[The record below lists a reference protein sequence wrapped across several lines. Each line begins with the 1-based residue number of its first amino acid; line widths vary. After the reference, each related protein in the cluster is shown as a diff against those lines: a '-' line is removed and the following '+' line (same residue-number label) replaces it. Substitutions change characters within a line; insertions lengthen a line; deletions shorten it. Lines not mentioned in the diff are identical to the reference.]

1 VNLLEIVRRRPILE
15 PWTEGEKIPW
25 HEPAFSRR
33 MLEEH
38 LSQQHDLASRRF
50 DRVDHHVNWIDR
62 EILSRRPSR
71 VLDLG
76 CGPGLYTE
84 RLSRLGHECV
94 GIDYSPASIEYA
106 RERARLHQL
115 RCGYLQEDIRTA
127 PYGKD
132 FDLALL
138 VFGEFNVFS
147 PEDGRGILE
156 RAHAALS
163 HRGALLL
170 EVHTVSAVREIGE
183 RGPSWYSADPGLFS
197 DRPHL
202 CLRESSWEPS
212 GKTATERYFIVDAHT
227 GVAARHGATVQA
239 YSDAEYRS
247 LLRDCGFARVDFFP
261 SLTGRA
267 EEVERHFFVIRA
279 GIGDRSA

>member
-1 VNLLEIVRRRPILE
+1 
-15 PWTEGEKIPW
+15 
-25 HEPAFSRR
+25 

-38 LSQQHDLASRRF
+38 LSQKHDAASRRF
-50 DRVDHHVNWIDR
+50 DRIDHHMSWIDG
-62 EILSRRPSR
+62 EILSHRPSR

-84 RLSRLGHECV
+84 RLARLGHECV

-106 RERARLHQL
+106 RERARRSQL
-115 RCGYLQEDIRTA
+115 RCSYLEEDIRTA

-138 VFGEFNVFS
+138 IFGEFNVFS
-147 PEDGRGILE
+147 PEDGRSILE
-156 RAHAALS
+156 RARAALS
-163 HRGALLL
+163 RRGVLLL

-183 RGPSWYSADPGLFS
+183 RHPSWYTADSGLFS

-202 CLRESSWEPS
+202 CLRESSWETS

-227 GVAARHGATVQA
+227 GVATRHGATIQA
-239 YSDAEYRS
+239 YSDAEYQS
-247 LLRDCGFARVDFFP
+247 LLRDCGFARVDFRP
-261 SLTGRA
+261 SLSGEA
-267 EEVERHFFVIRA
+267 EDVESHFFVVLA
-279 GIGDRSA
+279 GE

>member
-15 PWTEGEKIPW
+15 PWREGEKIPW
-25 HEPAFSRR
+25 HEPAFSKR

-38 LSQQHDLASRRF
+38 LSQRHDLASRRF
-50 DRVDHHVNWIDR
+50 ERVDLHVDWIDR
-62 EILSRRPSR
+62 EILSHRPSR

-84 RLSRLGHECV
+84 RLSKLGHECV

-106 RERARLHQL
+106 RQRARLHQL
-115 RCGYLQEDIRTA
+115 RCSYLEEDIRSA

-147 PEDGRGILE
+147 PEDGRSILE
-156 RAHAALS
+156 RARAALS
-163 HRGALLL
+163 PRGVLLL

-183 RGPSWYSADPGLFS
+183 QGPSWYSADSGLFS

-202 CLRESSWEPS
+202 CLRESSWEPE
-212 GKTATERYFIVDAHT
+212 GKTATERYLIVDAQT
-227 GVAARHGATVQA
+227 GDVSRHGATVQA

-247 LLRDCGFARVDFFP
+247 LLRGCGFSRLDLLP
-261 SLTGRA
+261 SLTGKA
-267 EEVERHFFVIRA
+267 EQVERHFVVILA
-279 GIGDRSA
+279 GTGDRPA

>member
-1 VNLLEIVRRRPILE
+1 VSLLEIVRRRPILE

-50 DRVDHHVNWIDR
+50 DRVDQHVSWIDR
-62 EILSRRPSR
+62 EILSHRPSR

-106 RERARLHQL
+106 REQARLHQL
-115 RCGYLQEDIRTA
+115 SCSYLEEDIRTA

-147 PEDGRGILE
+147 PEDGRSILE
-156 RAHAALS
+156 RARAALS
-163 HRGALLL
+163 HRGVLLL

-183 RGPSWYSADPGLFS
+183 RGPSWYTADSGLFS

-202 CLRESSWEPS
+202 CLRESSWEPN
-212 GKTATERYFIVDAHT
+212 GKTATERYFIVDAQS
-227 GVAARHGATVQA
+227 GVATRHGATNQA

-247 LLRDCGFARVDFFP
+247 LLRGCGFARVDLLP
-261 SLTGRA
+261 SLTGKA
-267 EEVERHFFVIRA
+267 EDVESHFFVILA
-279 GIGDRSA
+279 GE